1 MASQV
6 DNVLLDDSTT
16 GLPRTIDVGS
26 DSIVLS
32 TDLTLQAGGVFIAD
46 NVKRGTADPNSGI
59 GTPGNEGDVYQRTL
73 AGTGELWVNSDGTP
87 TGWVLVTGG
96 GSQTLA
102 QTLIFGNTTGGTDII
117 ITVGD
122 EIVGQSG
129 ASLAGLVTIRGGTAS
144 SGTSSGGDVFVL
156 GGAPLGTGSAGGD
169 IVVSA
174 ADADSV
180 SGPGGD
186 ITINAG
192 DSAGAGNNGG
202 DITIVAGSA
211 SSTGN
216 GGIITISPGVATGSG
231 SNGVVLINGLR
242 HYGARATNPTSP
254 APAQGDRYYNTVLQ
268 MEFQYDAIRTKW
280 LSVESVS
287 FQVGRNFNTPG
298 GGFYRGIDGEVL
310 SATVGFPAFFNGTV
324 VAFGYT
330 RADADAATFQ
340 VTANGGTIYS
350 LASAA
355 TTGFAT
361 NANGDFTQGQILAV
375 RNGVGSNPTT
385 GVQAWIKVKW
395 RA

>member
-46 NVKRGTADPNSGI
+46 NVKRGTADPNAGP
-59 GTPGNEGDVYQRTL
+59 GTSGNEGDVYQRTL

-102 QTLIFGNTTGGTDII
+102 QTLTFGNTTGGTDII
-117 ITVGD
+117 ITDGD

-129 ASLAGLVTIRGGTAS
+129 ASLAGDVVLRGGTAT
-144 SGTSSGGDVFVL
+144 SGV
-156 GGAPLGTGSAGGD
+156 AAGGD
-169 IVVSA
+169 IFLT
-174 ADADSV
+174 
-180 SGPGGD
+180 PGTGV
-186 ITINAG
+186 
-192 DSAGAGNNGG
+192 GG
-202 DITIVAGSA
+202 GVDGIVQ
-211 SSTGN
+211 
-216 GGIITISPGVATGSG
+216 V
-231 SNGVVLINGLR
+231 NGLR
-242 HYGARATNPTSP
+242 HYGARNANPISP

-268 MEFQYDAIRTKW
+268 MEMQYDSTRAKW

-287 FQVGRNFNTPG
+287 LLFGRN
-298 GGFYRGIDGEVL
+298 GFTFVNAYYRGMDGLVL
-310 SATVGFPAFFNGTV
+310 SPTIGFPAFFNGTV

-330 RADADAATFQ
+330 RSDVDAATFQ
-340 VTANGGTIYS
+340 VMASGGVIYS

-355 TTGFAT
+355 VTGFAT
-361 NANGDFTQGQILAV
+361 NANSDFTSGQILSL
-375 RNGVGSNPTT
+375 RNAPGGNTT
-385 GVQAWIKVKW
+385 TNVQAWVRIKW